1 MTSTAQHYLSFRV
14 GTQWYGIAV
23 HAVVEVH
30 HMMLLTA
37 LPRPRPNV
45 LGMMTLRD
53 TVFPVLD
60 LRLYFGIPNPRYQLD
75 TPIIAL
81 KTSSGILGLVADDT
95 DNIETISEQQIVSPE
110 GDSLPYVVGV
120 TRLRD
125 RLLLLLDTT
134 LFSTEIQILPERRS

>member
-1 MTSTAQHYLSFRV
+1 MTSTVQHYLSFRV
-14 GTQWYGIAV
+14 GAQWYGIAV
-23 HAVVEVH
+23 DAVVEVH
-30 HMMLLTA
+30 YLMLLTE

-81 KTSSGILGLVADDT
+81 KTSSGILGLVADALLARVQTGLDKPVPARAT
-95 DNIETISEQQIVSPE
+95 VTPAGDQIA
-110 GDSLPYVVGV
+110 
-120 TRLRD
+120 D
-125 RLLLLLDTT
+125 R
-134 LFSTEIQILPERRS
+134 PAAWV